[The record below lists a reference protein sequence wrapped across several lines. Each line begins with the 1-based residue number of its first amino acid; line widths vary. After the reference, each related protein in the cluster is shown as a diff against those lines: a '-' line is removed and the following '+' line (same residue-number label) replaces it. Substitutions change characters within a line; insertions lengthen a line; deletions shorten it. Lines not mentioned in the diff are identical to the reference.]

1 MQGKKEST
9 ESSARMIVAEHF
21 SLVEFEGHEIVLDL
35 RNETNTF
42 LSSVNDIQIG
52 VIRNRQRKRK
62 LNYFSCLP
70 LAAKKYVMEVLKS
83 CLRELKDRGVGDT
96 LEHLDT
102 ACWRHMILTG
112 EAASTSAV
120 RKRWESG
127 FFVILPI
134 DDIPIAIE
142 RGYFKPSPGI
152 YSYWKDIEAEA
163 ERLGPPESPDNVD
176 SSGNV

>member
-1 MQGKKEST
+1 
-9 ESSARMIVAEHF
+9 MIVAEHF
-21 SLVEFEGHEIVLDL
+21 SLVEFEGHEIILDL
-35 RNETNTF
+35 RNETDAF

-62 LNYFSCLP
+62 LSYLSCLP
-70 LAAKKYVMEVLKS
+70 LAAKNYVNGKLAS
-83 CLRELKDRGVGDT
+83 CLQELKDRGAGVT
-96 LEHLDT
+96 LETLDIT
-102 ACWRHMILTG
+102 CWRHMILTG

-163 ERLGPPESPDNVD
+163 ERLGPPKSPDNVD